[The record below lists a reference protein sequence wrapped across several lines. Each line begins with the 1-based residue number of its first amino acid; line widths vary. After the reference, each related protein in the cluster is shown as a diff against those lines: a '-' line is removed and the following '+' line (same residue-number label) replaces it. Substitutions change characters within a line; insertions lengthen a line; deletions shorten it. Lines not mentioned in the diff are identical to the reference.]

1 MKIVKLIHRNSR
13 SEVFKMNRMY
23 LINYN
28 IQTSVW
34 GGQFK
39 YSIILN
45 TKKINLKDK
54 LTDISTF

>member
-1 MKIVKLIHRNSR
+1 
-13 SEVFKMNRMY
+13 MNRIY
-23 LINYN
+23 SINNN

-34 GGQFK
+34 GGQYK

-45 TKKINLKDK
+45 IKKININNK

>member
-1 MKIVKLIHRNSR
+1 
-13 SEVFKMNRMY
+13 MNRMY
-23 LINYN
+23 PINYN

-34 GGQFK
+34 EGQFK

>member
-1 MKIVKLIHRNSR
+1 
-13 SEVFKMNRMY
+13 MNRMY
-23 LINYN
+23 PINYN
-28 IQTSVW
+28 IKHLYE
-34 GGQFK
+34 GQYK

>member
-1 MKIVKLIHRNSR
+1 
-13 SEVFKMNRMY
+13 MNRMY

-28 IQTSVW
+28 AQTSVW
-34 GGQFK
+34 GGVFK

-54 LTDISTF
+54 LTNISTF

>member
-1 MKIVKLIHRNSR
+1 
-13 SEVFKMNRMY
+13 MNRIYSM
-23 LINYN
+23 NNN

-34 GGQFK
+34 GGVFK

-54 LTDISTF
+54 LTNISTF

>member
-1 MKIVKLIHRNSR
+1 
-13 SEVFKMNRMY
+13 MNRIYSM
-23 LINYN
+23 NNN

-45 TKKINLKDK
+45 IKKIYKVGK
-54 LTDISTF
+54 LNKRLVF

>member
-1 MKIVKLIHRNSR
+1 
-13 SEVFKMNRMY
+13 MNRIY
-23 LINYN
+23 SINN
-28 IQTSVW
+28 SIQTSVW
-34 GGQFK
+34 GGEQFK

>member
-1 MKIVKLIHRNSR
+1 
-13 SEVFKMNRMY
+13 MNRMY
-23 LINYN
+23 PINYN

-34 GGQFK
+34 GGQYK

-45 TKKINLKDK
+45 IKKININNK

>member
-1 MKIVKLIHRNSR
+1 
-13 SEVFKMNRMY
+13 MNRT
-23 LINYN
+23 NY
-28 IQTSVW
+28 ITQIFVW
-34 GGQFK
+34 GGQYK

>member
-1 MKIVKLIHRNSR
+1 
-13 SEVFKMNRMY
+13 MNRIY
-23 LINYN
+23 STNN
-28 IQTSVW
+28 SIQTSVW

>member
-1 MKIVKLIHRNSR
+1 
-13 SEVFKMNRMY
+13 MNRIY
-23 LINYN
+23 SINN
-28 IQTSVW
+28 SIQTSVW

-45 TKKINLKDK
+45 IKKINLKDK